1 MPSSW
6 VFHDPIIYDHLNGQ
20 IEVSDNLGVGRLE
33 VALCELGHQK
43 LPLNY
48 VGSTMIPTTYF
59 GGE

>member
-43 LPLNY
+43 LPLNF
-48 VGSTMIPTTYF
+48 M
-59 GGE
+59 